1 MMHVAEA
8 AFALGVEHRGGNP
21 RFTSV
26 GTDSRAIRA
35 GQLFIA
41 LRGQRFDAH
50 EYLAAARDAGAVA
63 AMVDVQGVALAP
75 ADMPLIVVNN
85 THQGLTQLAYAWRSR
100 FTGPLV
106 ALTGS
111 SGKTT
116 VKEMLAA
123 ILREVHGDHVLAT
136 RGNLNNDIGV
146 PLTLLELRAHHRCA
160 AIEMGMN
167 HAGEIRAL
175 TKLARPDVALI
186 NNAGRAHIEHLGSTE
201 AIARAKGEI
210 FEGLS
215 EAGIAVFN
223 ADDAYASLWQE
234 IVNKNK
240 CLRFGLERPA
250 DVTARYELRALDST
264 LHLTSPAGTI
274 TATLNAP
281 GLHNVRNALAAS
293 AAAIALQTPLSA
305 IAAGLAKYGGVK
317 GRLQRKTLPGGV
329 TLIDDTY
336 NANPESIRAAIDVL
350 ARAGKPRL
358 LVLGDMGELG
368 GHAAAC
374 HTEVGVHARAA
385 GIESLYALGEM
396 SAHTVAAFGAGARHF
411 SDADALVEQLRTVL
425 SPGVAGTAVL
435 VKGSR
440 FMKMERVVDALARE
454 AREQTCC

>member
-1 MMHVAEA
+1 MMTLSEA
-8 AFALGVEHRGGNP
+8 AFALGVAHRGENP
-21 RFTSV
+21 LFTAV
-26 GTDSRAIRA
+26 GTDSRNIQA

-50 EYLAAARDAGAVA
+50 AYLACARDAGAVA
-63 AMVDVQGVALAP
+63 AMVDEQGAALAP
-75 ADMPLIVVNN
+75 LGLPLIVVNN

-123 ILREVHGDHVLAT
+123 ILREVYGEHVLAT

-146 PLTLLELRAHHRCA
+146 PLTLLALRAHHRCA
-160 AIEMGMN
+160 VIEMGMN

-175 TKLARPDVALI
+175 TLLARPDVALV
-186 NNAGRAHIEHLGSTE
+186 NNAGRAHIEFLGSLE

-210 FEGLS
+210 FEGLT
-215 EAGIAVFN
+215 AQGVAVIN
-223 ADDAYASLWQE
+223 ADDGYALLWKK
-234 IVNKNK
+234 IINKIK
-240 CLRFGLERPA
+240 YLQFGLDQPSE
-250 DVTARYELRALDST
+250 VTARHELRALNST
-264 LHLTSPAGTI
+264 LHLSTPVGAI

-293 AAAIALQTPLSA
+293 AAAIALHVPLSA
-305 IAAGLAKYGGVK
+305 IAAGLVKYTGVK
-317 GRLQRKTLPGGV
+317 GRLQRKSLPGGV

-336 NANPESIRAAIDVL
+336 NANPESIGAAIDVL
-350 ARAGKPRL
+350 ARAGEPRM

-368 GHAAAC
+368 AHAAAC
-374 HTEVGVHARAA
+374 HTEVGAHAREA
-385 GIESLYALGEM
+385 GIETLYALGEM
-396 SAHTVAAFGAGARHF
+396 SAHAVAAFGANARHF
-411 SDADALVEQLRTVL
+411 ADADALINQLRTVL

-454 AREQTCC
+454 AQACC